1 MLTIKKQ
8 VLKKQET
15 VKLIKKNFEDSSAV
29 IFYNFSQAENEEIFS
44 LKKKLKE
51 VNGEWIVCKNTL
63 FKKAFENKELNIK
76 ENNAFIFCKGDEY
89 KPLKVLKNFEFKKDL
104 DNRIQGGIYQNN
116 LIDQSTLVKWSS
128 LKSRENL
135 LNDFCNLLVFDI
147 VKLTML
153 LDEMKSNKE

>member
-8 VLKKQET
+8 VLKKQERIE
-15 VKLIKKNFEDSSAV
+15 LMKKNFEESSAV
-29 IFYNFSQAENEEIFS
+29 IFYNFSHAENEEIFS

-51 VNGEWIVCKNTL
+51 VKSEWIVCKNTL
-63 FKKAFENKELNIK
+63 FKRALGDDSLSIK

-89 KPLKVLKNFEFKKDL
+89 KPLKVLKNFDFRNDL
-104 DNRIQGGIYQNN
+104 ENRIQGGIYKGS
-116 LIDQSTLVKWSS
+116 LVDQATLTKWAS

-153 LDEMKSNKE
+153 LDGVKNNKE